1 MSCLCVQT
9 KSFKTEIPLAMREQV
24 QEPSSNQIQPE
35 YSWDL
40 HTVIILLIVLLV
52 KRFRDFSHLSFMLI
66 LWETEQ
72 TLLSH
77 FTDEEI
83 REVET

>member
-1 MSCLCVQT
+1 
-9 KSFKTEIPLAMREQV
+9 MREQV

-52 KRFRDFSHLSFMLI
+52 KRFRAFSHLSFMLI
-66 LWETEQ
+66 LWKQ
-72 TLLSH
+72 NRHCYPILQMRRSGKLRP
-77 FTDEEI
+77 DKVI
-83 REVET
+83 